1 MRLIIILLSTLTLL
15 NACAMKKAD
24 MAELKIMSF
33 NIRYNEPND
42 GENNW
47 IYRRQACV
55 DMINEH
61 CPDVFGIQ
69 EGLIDQVH
77 FLDSALTAYQYV
89 GIGRDSLIRNNE
101 YSAVFYRTD
110 KFNLITSSTFWLS
123 ETPEIPSKGWDA
135 KYQRIVTWA
144 KFRNR
149 NDNKEFVV
157 MNTHF
162 DHKGQQARIESA
174 KMIAA
179 KAAELSGDTL
189 MIFATGDFNTIP
201 DDDLLNPIYTYMKS
215 AKAEALITDSVG
227 TTNSFKVAQG
237 EKVIDYIFYRNAIA
251 RICHTITKDYGVPY
265 ISDHYPIIAT
275 FEY

>member
-1 MRLIIILLSTLTLL
+1 MRLIIILLSTLTLF
-15 NACAMKKAD
+15 NACAVKKIEKS
-24 MAELKIMSF
+24 ELKIMSF

-47 IYRRQACV
+47 VYRRQACV

-89 GIGRDSLIRNNE
+89 GVGRDSLIKNNE

-110 KFNLITSSTFWLS
+110 KLKLITSSTFWLS
-123 ETPEIPSKGWDA
+123 ETPEVPSKGWDA

-144 KFRNR
+144 RFRNLH
-149 NDNKEFVV
+149 DDKEFVV

-162 DHKGQQARIESA
+162 DHKGSVAKIESA
-174 KMIAA
+174 KLIAQ
-179 KAAELSGDTL
+179 KAAELSDDTL
-189 MIFATGDFNTIP
+189 MIFTTGDFNTIP
-201 DDDLLNPIYTYMKS
+201 DDELLNPIYTYMKS
-215 AKAEALITDSVG
+215 AKAEALITDSMG
-227 TTNSFKVAQG
+227 TTNSFKVARG

-251 RICHTITKDYGVPY
+251 KVCHTITKDYGVPY

>member
-1 MRLIIILLSTLTLL
+1 MRLIFILLSTLSLFS
-15 NACAMKKAD
+15 ACAIKNVEK
-24 MAELKIMSF
+24 AELKIMSF

-61 CPDVFGIQ
+61 SPDVVGIQ

-77 FLDSALTAYQYV
+77 FLDSALTSYVYV
-89 GIGRDSLIRNNE
+89 GVGRDSLMKNNE

-110 KFNLITSSTFWLS
+110 KLKLEGSSTFWLS

-144 KFRNR
+144 KFRNLR
-149 NDNKEFVV
+149 DEKEFVV

-162 DHKGQQARIESA
+162 DHKGSVAKIESA
-174 KMIAA
+174 KLIAQ

-189 MIFATGDFNTIP
+189 MIFTTGDFNTVP
-201 DDDLLNPIYTYMKS
+201 DDELLNPIYTYMKS
-215 AKAEALITDSVG
+215 AKAEALITDSMG
-227 TTNSFKVAQG
+227 TTNSFKVARG

-251 RICHTITKDYGVPY
+251 KVCHTITKDYGVPY
-265 ISDHYPIIAT
+265 ISDHYPILAT

>member
-1 MRLIIILLSTLTLL
+1 MFS
-15 NACAMKKAD
+15 ACAMKKVER
-24 MAELKIMSF
+24 AELKIMSF

-55 DMINEH
+55 DMINDH

-77 FLDSALTAYQYV
+77 FLDSALTSYLFV
-89 GIGRDSLIRNNE
+89 GVGRDSLIINNE
-101 YSAVFYRTD
+101 YAAIFYRTD
-110 KFNLITSSTFWLS
+110 KLKLINSSTFWLS

-144 KFRNR
+144 RFRNLH
-149 NDNKEFVV
+149 DEKEFVV

-162 DHKGQQARIESA
+162 DHKGSQAKIESA
-174 KMIAA
+174 KLIAQ
-179 KAAELSGDTL
+179 KAAELSGNTL
-189 MIFATGDFNTIP
+189 MVFTTGDFNTLP
-201 DDDLLNPIYTYMKS
+201 DDELLTPIYAYMKS
-215 AKAEALITDSVG
+215 AKAEAPITDSMG
-227 TTNSFKVAQG
+227 TTNSFKVAQEG
-237 EKVIDYIFYRNAIA
+237 KVIDYIFYRNAIA
-251 RICHTITKDYGVPY
+251 KVCHTITKDYGVPY